1 MNWEFVIS
9 ILSLLILINYGILIT
24 SYFHGIGRLKA
35 SISSKIQPT
44 YSVII
49 AARNEQDSIKKCLS
63 GLALQTYPKDKF
75 EIIIIN
81 DQSTDNTE
89 FFINEFINQ
98 HPELN
103 IRLLFTTGAGGKKVA
118 IKKGIEEA
126 TSEYIIVTDSD
137 CTHASGWVSEIN
149 NYFQST
155 DAVFVAGPVMM
166 QPDESLFSKFQCL
179 EFNSLLA
186 STAGSIGINKPF
198 MCNGANMAFSR
209 EAYFQLKAN
218 SMDERLASGDDVFL
232 LFSMKERFGAER
244 IAFARSR
251 KSITFTS
258 TNKTLGQF
266 VQQRL
271 RWASKS
277 SSYTDPHAK
286 HAAITVFSMNFAL
299 LFLMVCMLFNR
310 ELMIAWVTTFIIKT
324 LIDTL
329 VLLKYTS
336 IFGQRSLLIYIP
348 FAEPLIAIYTVLIGL
363 AGNFISFKW
372 KDRKIASINTQI

>member
-1 MNWEFVIS
+1 MNWEFFIS
-9 ILSLLILINYGILIT
+9 ILSLLIIINYGILII
-24 SYFHGIGRLKA
+24 SYFHGIGRLEA
-35 SISSKIQPT
+35 SSLSNIQPT
-44 YSVII
+44 FSIII
-49 AARNEQDSIKKCLS
+49 AARNEEESIQKCLS
-63 GLALQTYPKDKF
+63 GLALQSYPKDKL
-75 EIIIIN
+75 EVIIIN

-89 FFINEFINQ
+89 FLINAFIRQ
-98 HPELN
+98 HPDSK
-103 IRLLFTTGAGGKKVA
+103 IRQLFTTGAGGKKAA

-126 TSEYIIVTDSD
+126 TSEYIVVTDSD
-137 CTHASGWVSEIN
+137 CTHDSGWVIEIN

-155 DAVFVAGPVMM
+155 NAVFVAGPVMM
-166 QPDESLFSKFQCL
+166 QPEDSLFSKFQCL

-198 MCNGANMAFSR
+198 MCNGANMAFSKN
-209 EAYFQLKAN
+209 AYFQLKAN

-232 LFSMKERFGAER
+232 LFSMKEKFGAER

-251 KSITFTS
+251 ESITFTS

-266 VQQRL
+266 IQQRL

-277 SSYTDPHAK
+277 SSYTDTHAK
-286 HAAITVFSMNFAL
+286 HAAISVFSMNFVL

-310 ELMIAWVTTFIIKT
+310 ELIIAGITTFVIKT

-329 VLLKYTS
+329 VLSRYTS
-336 IFGQRSLLIYIP
+336 IFGQRSLLIYTP
-348 FAEPLIAIYTVLIGL
+348 VAEPLIAIYTVTIGL

-372 KDRKIASINTQI
+372 KDRKIASVNTQV